1 VIPSRYLRAEEASVR
16 FGPLARMYA
25 ASLMRSD
32 SVADDLIEALCRTRG
47 GAWWPVVLAAL
58 DNGTKPAAD
67 APPELR
73 VFINALPAEPTPN
86 EWDIIEQ
93 GAAAIARTG
102 FRAGRALHC
111 AALMA
116 DYWSSAFSKPLEMT
130 GQLLQRTTLRLL
142 QTGAWWIQ
150 VHEPGGL
157 SRERDGFKTTLHVR
171 LIHASV
177 RRTALRSGV
186 WNAAAWGAPVN
197 QGDLLF
203 QVVGFTWLFI
213 RSLERMGH
221 RISDDERAA
230 YYAFW
235 RYVAALLGV
244 EQELLPLINEV
255 ECARFWELWLLTNP
269 GPDAGGAKLAD
280 ASLKA
285 LAEMIGGNALT
296 RRVQFPILCG
306 TTRWLLGKEICDGL
320 KIPRTIW
327 SHILPLTYRPAIQL
341 SELMSRARK
350 QDRSR
355 AAARSIQE
363 LARANAAAGV
373 EPTGTD
379 IVAAPEQ
386 LEARSRTPTAR
397 TRAAKL
403 AT

>member
-1 VIPSRYLRAEEASVR
+1 MFPSRYLRAEEASVR
-16 FGPLARMYA
+16 FGPLAQTYA

-32 SVADDLIEALCRTRG
+32 PAADDLIEALYCTRR

-58 DNGTKPAAD
+58 GNGVKPAAD
-67 APPELR
+67 AAPELR
-73 VFINALPAEPTPN
+73 AFLAALPAAPTST

-130 GQLLQRTTLRLL
+130 GQLLQQTARRLL

-177 RRTALRSGV
+177 RRMALLSGG
-186 WNAAAWGAPVN
+186 WDTAAWGAPIN
-197 QGDLLF
+197 QGDLFF
-203 QVVGFTWLFI
+203 QVVGFTWLFM

-221 RISDDERAA
+221 RISGDERAA

-235 RYVAALLGV
+235 RYLAALMGV
-244 EQELLPLINEV
+244 EQELLPLVNEV

-269 GPDAGGAKLAD
+269 GPDAGGAKLAH

-285 LAEMIGGNALT
+285 LAEMIGGSSLS

-327 SHILPLTYRPAIQL
+327 SHILPLTYRPAIQV
-341 SELMSRARK
+341 SELITRAQK
-350 QDRSR
+350 EDRSS

-373 EPTGTD
+373 EPRGTEV
-379 IVAAPEQ
+379 VAAPEH
-386 LEARSRTPTAR
+386 LEALSRF
-397 TRAAKL
+397 RAAEHSIR
-403 AT
+403 T